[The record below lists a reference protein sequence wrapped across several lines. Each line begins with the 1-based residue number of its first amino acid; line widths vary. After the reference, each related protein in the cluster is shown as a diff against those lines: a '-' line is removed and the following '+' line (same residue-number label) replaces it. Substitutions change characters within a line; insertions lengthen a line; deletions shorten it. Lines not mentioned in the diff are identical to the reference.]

1 MKKNSKIYIAGHNG
15 LVGSSI
21 YRNLIKN
28 GYTNIITK
36 SHKELDLINNNDVI
50 KFFEQNRPEYVFL
63 CAAKVGG
70 IMANNNNPSD
80 FLYENMMIEFNVIK
94 ACHKYNVKRLMF
106 FGSSCIY
113 PKNCLQPI
121 KEEYLLTDSL
131 EKTNEGY
138 ALAKIAGLKYVEY
151 LNNQYGLN
159 YISVMPTN
167 LYGIN
172 DNYDIV
178 NSHVI
183 PALIMKFH
191 NAKINNQESVIL
203 YGTGNPLREFMFSD
217 DLAKICVELMNN
229 ENVKGVINIG
239 SGEEITIKDLA
250 NIIKKLVGYNGKIIF
265 DSKYPDGTYRKR
277 LDLSKIEKLN
287 IKCDVSL
294 KDGLKITYEDFKN
307 NRNIKETI

>member
-191 NAKINNQESVIL
+191 NAKINNQESVVL

-229 ENVKGVINIG
+229 ENIKGVINIG

>member
-1 MKKNSKIYIAGHNG
+1 MNKDSEIYVAGHCG

-21 YRNLIKN
+21 YRKLKKD
-28 GYTNIITK
+28 GYTNIIVKT
-36 SHKELDLINNNDVI
+36 HKELDLINNNEVI
-50 KFFEQNRPEYVFL
+50 NFFEKYKPEYVFL

-80 FLYENMMIEFNVIK
+80 FIYENMMIEFNVIK

-113 PKNCLQPI
+113 PKNCSQPI
-121 KEEYLLTDSL
+121 KEEYLLTNSL
-131 EKTNEGY
+131 EQTNEGY

-151 LNNQYGLN
+151 LNKQYRLN

-172 DNYDIV
+172 DNYDMV

-191 NAKINNQESVIL
+191 DAKINNKKSVTL
-203 YGTGNPLREFMFSD
+203 YGTGKPLREFMFSD
-217 DLAKICVELMNN
+217 DLAKICVDLMNN
-229 ENVKGVINIG
+229 ENIKGVINIG
-239 SGEEITIKDLA
+239 SGEEITIKELA
-250 NIIKKLVGYNGKIIF
+250 NTIKEIVGYDGKIIF
-265 DSKYPDGTYRKR
+265 DDNYPDGTYRKR
-277 LDLSKIEKLN
+277 LDLSKIKKLN
-287 IKCDVSL
+287 LKCEIL
-294 KDGLKITYEDFKN
+294 LEEGLKIVYNDFKE
-307 NRNIKETI
+307 KKQQ

>member
-28 GYTNIITK
+28 GYTNLITK

-50 KFFEQNRPEYVFL
+50 KFFEQNKPEYVFL

-151 LNNQYGLN
+151 LNKQYGLN

-191 NAKINNQESVIL
+191 NAKINNQESVVL

-229 ENVKGVINIG
+229 ENIKGIINIG

-277 LDLSKIEKLN
+277 LDLSKLEKLN
-287 IKCDVSL
+287 IKCDVFL
-294 KDGLKITYEDFKN
+294 EDGLKITYEDFKN